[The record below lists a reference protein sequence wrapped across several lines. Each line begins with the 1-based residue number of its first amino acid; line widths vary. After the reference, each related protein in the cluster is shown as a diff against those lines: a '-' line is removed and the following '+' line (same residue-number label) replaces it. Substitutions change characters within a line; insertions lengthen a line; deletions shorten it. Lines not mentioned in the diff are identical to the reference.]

1 MENCVFCTYM
11 WRGKYNTVIIQVEYI
26 SNKLSTDKWF
36 DPFWEKKIG
45 MFKKKYFSP
54 WTKLIESILKS
65 QQPYFMIFK
74 VNCKHFQLCS
84 SLYWQVTIW
93 QNIDYFLNGPAYKI
107 AKYSIFHWFLNNIL
121 LIKCLSYE
129 ILLPGDYLAPYRPF
143 LGLELLYNRFFII
156 TLQVLWENELRIFR
170 K

>member
-1 MENCVFCTYM
+1 MLSDVNISSAILSRWSNFEL
-11 WRGKYNTVIIQVEYI
+11 IIFGHRQTQESGI
-26 SNKLSTDKWF
+26 EAAHCL
-36 DPFWEKKIG
+36 KIG

-129 ILLPGDYLAPYRPF
+129 ILLPGDDLAPYRPF
-143 LGLELLYNRFFII
+143 LGLELLYNGIFII